1 MAKTPLPLGAILGR
15 AWVKQLMARLG
26 GSASRAGLSERA
38 DPAKSWERVEDG
50 ASAIAWLE
58 ARTPHDGGT
67 GLDAHGWESH
77 TWVLHAMYEH
87 RDLRT
92 TYTHQDVHQDEL
104 ERGLVERTVINGV
117 DLDAMG
123 VATGI
128 PLGWIEHPGRGWTR
142 LYWRGLAA
150 REGIRLGDSPNPP
163 SDRWFPYRSWPA
175 SISPPPEE
183 SLDPESFERLAAC
196 LREQDPRGPRPHAS
210 RTTRRCGWRSS
221 MRSRS
226 STGRWA
232 SLVC

>member
-26 GSASRAGLSERA
+26 GSASGAGLSERA
-38 DPAKSWERVEDG
+38 DPAESWERVEDG

-142 LYWRGLAA
+142 LYWRAWQ
-150 REGIRLGDSPNPP
+150 LGKAFGSETVPTRPP
-163 SDRWFPYRSWPA
+163 TDGSRTGAGQPA
-175 SISPPPEE
+175 SARRQRSPW
-183 SLDPESFERLAAC
+183 
-196 LREQDPRGPRPHAS
+196 
-210 RTTRRCGWRSS
+210 T
-221 MRSRS
+221 RSRS
-226 STGRWA
+226 SGWRPACESRTRAALDPMLRVLRAGADGGVR
-232 SLVC
+232 